1 LLFVNVKKAL
11 VMICKATPSA
21 NKNLFSKKISVTI
34 ITLLLCLAAF
44 SQYTDYNFKSK
55 DKQISVSFMH
65 KDEGVTMMVML
76 TRASRFEYIVIKRST
91 EPKGDFKPC
100 HYITLGSEVNDAL
113 TIVERDK
120 SAIPAGEDAFYQ
132 VEGILRDG
140 SIKASPVIR
149 LPGMGRA
156 SIE

>member
-1 LLFVNVKKAL
+1 
-11 VMICKATPSA
+11 MICKATPTA
-21 NKNLFSKKISVTI
+21 NRNLFSKIISVTI
-34 ITLLLCLAAF
+34 ITLLFSLAAF

-55 DKQISVSFMH
+55 DKQINVSFMH
-65 KDEGVTMMVML
+65 KDEGVTMMVLL
-76 TRASRFEYIVIKRST
+76 TKASRFEYIVIKRSAD
-91 EPKGDFKPC
+91 PHGQFKPC
-100 HYITLGSEVNDAL
+100 HYITLGSEVNDAI

-120 SAIPAGEDAFYQ
+120 SALPAGEDAFYQ

-140 SIKASPVIR
+140 TIKASPVIR